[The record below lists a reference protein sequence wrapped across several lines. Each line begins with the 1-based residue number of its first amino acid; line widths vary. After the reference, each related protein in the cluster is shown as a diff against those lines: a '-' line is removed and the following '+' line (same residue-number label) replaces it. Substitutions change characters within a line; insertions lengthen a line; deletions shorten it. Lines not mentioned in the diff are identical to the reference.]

1 MNISA
6 VVLAGG
12 KSTRM
17 NGNNKANLIYK
28 DKKFIEIIISALENT
43 INNVYVSVDNK
54 ERYNDVEYNFIED
67 IFYEIGPLGGLYSS
81 LQYVDSEFILVFPC
95 DMPLINKDIIKYL
108 LRNIKEDDK
117 CLILKSSEGKMYPLC
132 GIYSK
137 KSLPIIKDMIE
148 KKDYKLCNLVN
159 NLNGRVISINDTNIN
174 EDVLMNV
181 NNPNEYK
188 KLISN

>member
-1 MNISA
+1 
-6 VVLAGG
+6 
-12 KSTRM
+12 
-17 NGNNKANLIYK
+17 
-28 DKKFIEIIISALENT
+28 
-43 INNVYVSVDNK
+43 
-54 ERYNDVEYNFIED
+54 
-67 IFYEIGPLGGLYSS
+67 
-81 LQYVDSEFILVFPC
+81 
-95 DMPLINKDIIKYL
+95 
-108 LRNIKEDDK
+108 
-117 CLILKSSEGKMYPLC
+117 MYPLC

>member
-67 IFYEIGPLGGLYSS
+67 IFNEIGPIGGLYSS

-108 LRNIKEDDK
+108 LRNIREDDK